1 VNFFQPE
8 GTKCSLKFFQRAI
21 THSPDILQPKGLGK
35 IEWRSPLEELKKRT
49 YSDKSFLKCFGLEKS
64 WDKLSDFWPSGGPKW
79 YVLGQISPD
88 SPVLV
93 EVKAET
99 KTKTKFGEVTS
110 NSCKAKAKGKSRSQI
125 IAAFKKVCDDLGIQS
140 THQGWEANWTGKYYQ
155 YANRISHL
163 WWLRKQGLDAKLL
176 FINFIDAK
184 KGEEQACQDE
194 WKDEFAKAD
203 RVLGLPLT
211 HKLSE
216 YIHHIYPNVNDIP

>member
-1 VNFFQPE
+1 MNFFQPKV
-8 GTKCSLKFFQRAI
+8 TKCSLKFFQRAVNNK
-21 THSPDILQPKGLGK
+21 SNILQPKGLGK

-64 WDKLSDFWPSGGPKW
+64 WDKLSDFRPSGGPKW
-79 YVLGQISPD
+79 YVLGQISPK

-99 KTKTKFGEVTS
+99 KTKTKTKFDEVTS
-110 NSCKAKAKGKSRSQI
+110 DPWNVTDESAQKI
-125 IAAFKKVCDDLGIQS
+125 IAAFEKVCDDLGIQS
-140 THQGWEANWTGKYYQ
+140 TGQGWEANWTGKYYQ
-155 YANRISHL
+155 YANRISHH

-184 KGEEQACQDE
+184 KGGKQACQDE
-194 WKDEFAKAD
+194 WKDVFAEAD
-203 RVLGLPLT
+203 RALGLPLT
-211 HKLSE
+211 HKLSK